1 MASALTSP
9 CSTSAS
15 STKVRVR
22 VVCSPQPVLAT
33 SVLCPELCDHLQVL
47 SGARASTSGR
57 LPAAAVPQCLQYAS
71 IQPPALSGRFC
82 IRPLPGTARLGI
94 AGRKHAVSC
103 GIVRSRSRQVACQ
116 AQKSQQETERPVME
130 QLESDLIAGSSSNG
144 NGNSARRNG
153 SKAPSKNS
161 ATNIA
166 DKIDTRPAEESQDEG
181 DNNDSGAQ
189 SHSERSG
196 GTPAKAASKV
206 PGGVTEGDNLSAPKP
221 ASFWLPH
228 PEAGDIVPVQFQ
240 LQALLSYCTLACL
253 CYLCMW
259 SLLLLA
265 CCVAACQ
272 VTMVAWLHFSDLY
285 QPAAH
290 CSWPSLCV

>member
-1 MASALTSP
+1 MFPTACHCHISA
-9 CSTSAS
+9 
-15 STKVRVR
+15 
-22 VVCSPQPVLAT
+22 
-33 SVLCPELCDHLQVL
+33 LQVL

-71 IQPPALSGRFC
+71 IQPTALSGRFR
-82 IRPLPGTARLGI
+82 IRALPRTARLGT
-94 AGRKHAVSC
+94 AGSKHAVSC
-103 GIVRSRSRQVACQ
+103 GILRSRPRQVAYQ

-144 NGNSARRNG
+144 NGNGARSNG

-189 SHSERSG
+189 SHGKRSG

-206 PGGVTEGDNLSAPKP
+206 PGGVTEGDNVSAPKP

-228 PEAGDIVPVQFQ
+228 PEAGDFAPVQF
-240 LQALLSYCTLACL
+240 
-253 CYLCMW
+253 
-259 SLLLLA
+259 
-265 CCVAACQ
+265 
-272 VTMVAWLHFSDLY
+272 
-285 QPAAH
+285 
-290 CSWPSLCV
+290 